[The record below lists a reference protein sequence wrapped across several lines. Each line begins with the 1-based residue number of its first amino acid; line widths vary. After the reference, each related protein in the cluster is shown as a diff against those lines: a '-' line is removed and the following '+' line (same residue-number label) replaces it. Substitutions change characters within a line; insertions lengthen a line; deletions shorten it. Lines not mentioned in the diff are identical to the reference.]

1 MPNKLV
7 IGIKI
12 KYQLT
17 FFYKLN
23 LNEIKTKKTHQVELN
38 KTICNHK
45 AQEAINIFDRFNNP
59 QYLKQAAGRCH
70 YDLKKLA
77 TTSNADRLVQ

>member
-1 MPNKLV
+1 MPNKLA

-17 FFYKLN
+17 FFLQIESKRN
-23 LNEIKTKKTHQVELN
+23 KDEKTHQVELN

-59 QYLKQAAGRCH
+59 QYVKHAAV
-70 YDLKKLA
+70 A
-77 TTSNADRLVQ
+77 IMI